1 MRFSVAAPSCAVC
14 SRVRQTECSLAL
26 QVSFAELAAVFVV
39 EELRS
44 PALRKWVEAQQAES
58 TAVDDT
64 TMELGE
70 EDAALRPQS
79 GIQTESKRREDRYAE
94 VQSKYDSWRS

>member
-1 MRFSVAAPSCAVC
+1 MRFFVAAPSCAVC
-14 SRVRQTECSLAL
+14 SRFRQTECSLAL

-70 EDAALRPQS
+70 EDAALQPQS